1 LVPFAYVTFAAF
13 FPRQYTKA
21 INAWLQL
28 TGHKTR
34 MAEEDS
40 LRISTRLMLGVV
52 SVILLF
58 LIVMQVL
65 AVLWRTPE

>member
-40 LRISTRLMLGVV
+40 LRISTRLMLGDPAV
-52 SVILLF
+52 SNCYAGLG
-58 LIVMQVL
+58 
-65 AVLWRTPE
+65 RTLENT